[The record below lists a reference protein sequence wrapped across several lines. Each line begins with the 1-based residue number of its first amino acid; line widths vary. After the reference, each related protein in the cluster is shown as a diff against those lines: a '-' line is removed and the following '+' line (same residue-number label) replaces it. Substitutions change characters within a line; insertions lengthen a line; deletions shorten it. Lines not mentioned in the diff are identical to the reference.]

1 MRGVARYVCGWWI
14 MNGMWEYSFVTV
26 RIMNGSD
33 NKLKF
38 AKDQADNNTDDGA
51 RGCDNAIRPEDGTRD
66 EAFKGITRG
75 CLGNLQ

>member
-1 MRGVARYVCGWWI
+1 M

-38 AKDQADNNTDDGA
+38 AKDQADDNTDNGA

-66 EAFKGITRG
+66 EAFKGVARG
-75 CLGNLQ
+75 CLRNLQ